1 MARPRE
7 RCLPRGARGACHL
20 NRSSEWLGWVKLGG
34 CTKRAQ
40 RKVRHATVPGTESG
54 PTHFWLDRCGWVQTD
69 ASRTPPA
76 PSCRLLQTP
85 GLTISGHCQVVL
97 SCPTRIPA
105 HCSAG
110 NCAQLR
116 LCSTLSHSFTFF
128 SPSAQTVHSDTP
140 RDTAAHSSGTATLE
154 PPTDLRLGVALSLLF
169 TLELSTFRPHTLDTT
184 RTFAL
189 PFLPLLSAADRT
201 YQLCFTTTRSPP
213 LTRP

>member
-1 MARPRE
+1 MVIRNVINVKSGTQLCQGRNQVPLTFGSIGAAGCRRTRRGLRRHRPADSSNDFRT
-7 RCLPRGARGACHL
+7 LP
-20 NRSSEWLGWVKLGG
+20 
-34 CTKRAQ
+34 
-40 RKVRHATVPGTESG
+40 
-54 PTHFWLDRCGWVQTD
+54 
-69 ASRTPPA
+69 SRP
-76 PSCRLLQTP
+76 
-85 GLTISGHCQVVL
+85 VL

-140 RDTAAHSSGTATLE
+140 RDTAAHSSGTASLE